1 LLLSLL
7 RFSLR
12 ERRTLLASPMS
23 KDQEDLDQREP
34 ILSELLSPSERL
46 MLLPST
52 LSEERLRRVIRLST
66 RAQRFRDLLLR
77 RDTEEKLS

>member
-1 LLLSLL
+1 
-7 RFSLR
+7 
-12 ERRTLLASPMS
+12 MS